1 MDITRVYKRSN
12 KIKNM
17 KINYIWD
24 WSDFGIMFR
33 VFKGMKYS
41 NYYGI
46 IDIQFGWLN
55 IWIEVFKRNIN
66 I

>member
-1 MDITRVYKRSN
+1 
-12 KIKNM
+12 M
-17 KINYIWD
+17 KINALWD

-46 IDIQFGWLN
+46 IEIGWLN
-55 IWIEVFKRNIN
+55 IWIQILKRNIN

>member
-1 MDITRVYKRSN
+1 
-12 KIKNM
+12 M
-17 KINYIWD
+17 KVNVLWD

-55 IWIEVFKRNIN
+55 IWIEVFKKNIN